1 MKYIKVISATVL
13 CMSLAACGAKD
24 EETAVKTDEE
34 DTAAETAL
42 NSPEHDDEAQPEQSK
57 EPNAE
62 FELPEGTIS
71 LYIPEEGWSASLTDD
86 KVVIT
91 SQDYEETWMYVYFD
105 DFFGVCGTGLE
116 QRKEII
122 SGRPAISG
130 YYDGKPWWDYTT
142 VGEFGTTQLII
153 TKAGMHWDEKEPNET
168 ADIILHSIVIH

>member
-13 CMSLAACGAKD
+13 CMSLAACGAKA
-24 EETAVKTDEE
+24 EEPAVKTDEE
-34 DTAAETAL
+34 ETAAETAL

-105 DFFGVCGTGLE
+105 DFFGDIV
-116 QRKEII
+116 K
-122 SGRPAISG
+122 G
-130 YYDGKPWWDYTT
+130 YRESILK
-142 VGEFGTTQLII
+142 
-153 TKAGMHWDEKEPNET
+153 DEKLEANSNDKKDNAKKSTSPSTTEDW
-168 ADIILHSIVIH
+168 A

>member
-1 MKYIKVISATVL
+1 
-13 CMSLAACGAKD
+13 MSLAACGAKA
-24 EETAVKTDEE
+24 EEPAVKTDEE
-34 DTAAETAL
+34 ETAAETAL
-42 NSPEHDDEAQPEQSK
+42 NSPEHDDVAQPEQSK

-142 VGEFGTTQLII
+142 VGEFETTQLII

>member
-1 MKYIKVISATVL
+1 MKYTKVTSVILL
-13 CMSLAACGAKD
+13 CMGLSGCGTQPREPAQT
-24 EETAVKTDEE
+24 ENEEEITSETAVSTP
-34 DTAAETAL
+34 ETKA
-42 NSPEHDDEAQPEQSK
+42 EAQPEQST

-71 LYIPEEGWSASLTDD
+71 LYIPEEGWSASLEDD
-86 KVVIT
+86 KVVIKPK
-91 SQDYEETWMYVYFD
+91 DYEETWLYIYFD

-116 QRKEII
+116 QKKDTI

-142 VGEFGTTQLII
+142 VGEIGTTQLAV
-153 TKAGMHWDEKEPNET
+153 TKAGMHWDEKEPNEI